1 MPTTVDAIKNEV
13 NAWASEEA
21 KHASGNKSAGTR
33 ARKSLSELMKLAKQ
47 RRAEIQAEKDAAE
60 GTK

>member
-1 MPTTVDAIKNEV
+1 MSTTVDAIKNEV

-33 ARKSLSELMKLAKQ
+33 APGRA
-47 RRAEIQAEKDAAE
+47 RRCPS
-60 GTK
+60 

>member
-1 MPTTVDAIKNEV
+1 MSTVDAIKNEV
-13 NAWASEEA
+13 TTWANEEA
-21 KHASGNKSAGTR
+21 KHASGNKSAATR
-33 ARKSLSELMKLAKQ
+33 ARKALSELMKLAKQ

>member
-1 MPTTVDAIKNEV
+1 MSTVDAIKNEV

-21 KHASGNKSAGTR
+21 KHASGNKSAATR

-47 RRAEIQAEKDAAE
+47 RRAEIQAEKDAA
-60 GTK
+60 

>member
-1 MPTTVDAIKNEV
+1 MSTVDAIKNEV
-13 NAWASEEA
+13 TAWANEEA
-21 KHASGNKSAGTR
+21 KHASGNKSAATR